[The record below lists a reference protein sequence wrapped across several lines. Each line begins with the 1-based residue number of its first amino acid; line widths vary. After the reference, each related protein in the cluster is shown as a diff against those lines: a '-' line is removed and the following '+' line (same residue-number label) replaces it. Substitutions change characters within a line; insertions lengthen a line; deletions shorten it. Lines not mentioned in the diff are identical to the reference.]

1 MPEGVSLSPLL
12 KPKVGVAKG
21 PVFFSC
27 TTFYWQ
33 LIQFHFFSV
42 SELHIEV
49 EIFRSCTWCLCTVTF
64 GSKSS
69 KLNSRPVLMTLRYLF
84 CTIFTSHNLVVL
96 TADASRYL
104 MKIGWKLGHLRIVQ
118 TMSFRFFHKIFFNY
132 NMYVL

>member
-1 MPEGVSLSPLL
+1 MIGVELDVMGVVGVPKGVSLSPLL

-49 EIFRSCTWCLCTVTF
+49 EIFRS
-64 GSKSS
+64 
-69 KLNSRPVLMTLRYLF
+69 
-84 CTIFTSHNLVVL
+84 
-96 TADASRYL
+96 
-104 MKIGWKLGHLRIVQ
+104 RI
-118 TMSFRFFHKIFFNY
+118 
-132 NMYVL
+132 